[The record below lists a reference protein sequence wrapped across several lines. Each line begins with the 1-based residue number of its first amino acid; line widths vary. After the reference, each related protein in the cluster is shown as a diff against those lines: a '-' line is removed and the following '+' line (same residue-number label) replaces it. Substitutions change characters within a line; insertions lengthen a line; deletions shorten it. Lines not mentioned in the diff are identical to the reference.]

1 MEKFTRR
8 EFIARTGIAA
18 AGLALAPHAFADAGK
33 RLNVLF
39 ITADDMNY
47 DSLGVTG
54 CKVPDISPNIDK
66 LASQGMR
73 FEEAH
78 LAISVC
84 QPSRSVWMTGRYPH
98 RNGAMG
104 FEPINADVPTLQES
118 LRAAGYFNG
127 IFAKVPHLLP
137 QSKFCWDVV
146 VSAEELGQGKDPAK
160 YYAKMKAFLDQAK
173 ASGKP
178 WVLMANCQDPHRPFP
193 GSEGEQAREAGG
205 AKRKVPVDFPDASRY
220 YKPEEITVP
229 GFLPDLPDIRTE
241 LAQYFT
247 AVHRCDETVGNIL
260 RALKEAGLEENTIV
274 IFVSD
279 NGISIP
285 FSKANCYRTS
295 TRTPLIVRWP
305 GKVKPGSVNKTD
317 LVSCGADFMPTVL
330 DALGL
335 KQIEGVDGRS
345 FVPILEGKKQSRR
358 DHLFTFFN
366 ETSAKNEYPMR
377 CIRTKRYSYIF
388 NSWSDGKTLYQ
399 AEGMSGLTFK
409 AMEQAAK
416 NDSKMAERVK
426 FLRYRAPEEFYDLG
440 ADPNEMHNLIADPE
454 HKDTIKK
461 MRGELLKMMETTEDP
476 LLAQFKVRVTG
487 K

>member
-1 MEKFTRR
+1 MNKLTRR
-8 EFIARTGIAA
+8 EFIARTGMAA
-18 AGLALAPHAFADAGK
+18 AGLALAPYAFADDGK

-39 ITADDMNY
+39 ITADDLNY

-54 CKVPDISPNIDK
+54 CKVPDITPNLDK

-78 LAISVC
+78 LGIAVC

-104 FEPINADVPTLQES
+104 FEPIKTDVPTLQES
-118 LRAAGYFNG
+118 LHAAGYFNG
-127 IFAKVPHLLP
+127 IFAKIPHLAP
-137 QSKFCWDVV
+137 ESKFCWDVKV
-146 VSAEELGQGKDPAK
+146 GAEELGQGKDPAL

-178 WVLMANCQDPHRPFP
+178 WFLMANCQDPHRPFP
-193 GSEGEQAREAGG
+193 GSEGEKAREAGG
-205 AKRKVPVDFPDASRY
+205 AKRKSPVDFPDASRY
-220 YKPEEITVP
+220 YKPEEITIP

-260 RALKEAGLEENTIV
+260 KALKEAGLEDDTIV
-274 IFVSD
+274 IFMSD
-279 NGISIP
+279 NGISMP

-295 TRTPLIVRWP
+295 TRTPLMVRWP
-305 GKVKPGSVNKTD
+305 GKIKPGSVNRDD
-317 LVSCGADFMPTVL
+317 LVSGADFTPTVL

-335 KQIEGVDGRS
+335 KQIEGMDGRS
-345 FVPILEGKKQSRR
+345 YLPLLKDKKQDGREKV
-358 DHLFTFFN
+358 FTFFN

-377 CIRTKRYSYIF
+377 CVRTKKYSYIF
-388 NSWSDGKTLYQ
+388 NSWSDGKTMYQ

-409 AMEQAAK
+409 AMQTAAGTDPK
-416 NDSKMAERVK
+416 IAERVK
-426 FLRYRAPEEFYDLG
+426 FLRYRASEEFYDLE
-440 ADPNEMHNLIADPE
+440 ADPNETRNLIADPKF
-454 HKDTIKK
+454 KDTIEK
-461 MRGELLKMMETTEDP
+461 MRAELLQMMERTKDP
-476 LLAQFKVRVTG
+476 LLDKFKARVSG